1 MYKVTVAFRNIIIKT
16 KLRNEFGMFLLLFD

>member
-16 KLRNEFGMFLLLFD
+16 KPRNEFGMFLLLFD